1 MVGRIEGSIRADLR
15 LGPTANLI
23 VSGSGTGATMQQAI
37 DAAVAGNG
45 DVLLRVAGGEEVTTP
60 VLFNKSGIRVIAVGP
75 TLNPLV
81 SGEYHSIYSA
91 SSLTDEP
98 AAIVTERCVIE
109 GMGFV
114 SQDTGSLFYSG
125 AALLIGGEADA
136 TPFGVHI
143 KNCRFPKWGLANRI
157 GIGVEGSSD
166 LLIEDC
172 TFEGVGSNLDIGI
185 YIQGACANPIVR
197 NCYFRDCTY
206 AITHGA
212 FTSGPHFVYQGN
224 VMHASKLLDA
234 DGKTA
239 TGMVI
244 DNYSPYVTNA
254 TTYNTTVSALQGL
267 GMDFAGNHYT
277 E

>member
-1 MVGRIEGSIRADLR
+1 MGTIEGTLRTDLR
-15 LGPTANLI
+15 LGPKAQII
-23 VSGSGTGATMQQAI
+23 VSGTGTGVTMQQAI
-37 DAAVAGNG
+37 DATVAGNG
-45 DVLLRVAGGEEVTTP
+45 DVILRLAGGEEVTTP
-60 VLFNKSGIRVIAVGP
+60 VLFNKAGIRVMAVGP

-81 SGEYHSIYSA
+81 SGEFHSIFSA

-98 AAIVTERCVIE
+98 CAVISERCTIE

-114 SQDTGSLFYSG
+114 SQDTGATFFSG
-125 AALLIGGEADA
+125 AALLIGGTSDA
-136 TPFGVHI
+136 NPYGVQI
-143 KNCRFPKWGLANRI
+143 KRCRFPKWGLANRI
-157 GIGVEGSSD
+157 GIGIEGSSD
-166 LLIEDC
+166 LLIEEC

-185 YIQGACANPIVR
+185 YLQGACANPIIR

-224 VMHASKLLDA
+224 VMHASKLLNNT
-234 DGKTA
+234 GKTA

-254 TTYNTTVSALQGL
+254 TTYDTTVSALQGL
-267 GMDFAGNHYT
+267 GLDFAGNHYT